1 MKKDKLVILL
11 VIVVISILA
20 SLYFDSPMVKG
31 VSFLRNIFLDNFF
44 MIITFASSEILIF
57 FILTALFLW
66 REHKRRWI
74 LPLWMALGFSALISF
89 VLKIMIQRP
98 RPFQLGI
105 VSLIPSLQE
114 ASFSI
119 WNFSFP
125 SFQSMLVF
133 SAIPILSEQFPK
145 LKKFWIAFAILVGFS
160 RIYFGV
166 HFFSDVITG
175 GFIGMII
182 GMIIV
187 KLEKETKFGKKVYDK
202 IFGKN

>member
-1 MKKDKLVILL
+1 MGKNRQVIIYVL
-11 VIVVISILA
+11 IIISILA
-20 SLYFDSPMVKG
+20 SLYFDSQLIVG
-31 VSFLRNIFLDNFF
+31 ASFLRNAVLDNFF
-44 MIITFASSEILIF
+44 MIITLASSEILIF
-57 FILTALFLW
+57 FVLTALFLW

-74 LPLWMALGFSALISF
+74 LPLWITLGFSALISF
-89 VLKIMIQRP
+89 ILKVAIQRP
-98 RPFQLGI
+98 RPFQTGI

-125 SFQSMLVF
+125 SFQSMLAF
-133 SAIPILSEQFPK
+133 CAIPILSEQFPK
-145 LKKFWIAFAILVGFS
+145 LKKFWIAFAVLVGFS

-175 GFIGMII
+175 GLIGYVI

-187 KLEKETKFGKKVYDK
+187 KIEKETKFGKKIYEK
-202 IFGKN
+202 IFRK